1 MTTALLLIDLQNDY
15 FPGGAMA
22 LEGSE
27 AAVAVATRLL
37 DRWRARHLPVIHV
50 QHLSTRPGAGFFI
63 PGTAGAEIH
72 PAVAP
77 LPGEPVVTKH
87 MPNSFR
93 DTPLADLLR
102 AGGIDRLVIAGMM
115 THMCVDS
122 TTRAAFDLGFRC
134 TVVRDACATRALP
147 LDDAVVPA
155 AQVQAAFLAALHGLF
170 ADVGTGAAVL
180 ASASSNQTMGSRH
193 GEDYNGGSSQ
203 SA

>member
-15 FPGGAMA
+15 FSGGAMA

-50 QHLSTRPGAGFFI
+50 QHLSTRSGAGFFI
-63 PGTAGAEIH
+63 PGTEGAEIH

-77 LPGEPVVTKH
+77 LPGEPVVVKH
-87 MPNSFR
+87 TPNSFR

-102 AGGIDRLVIAGMM
+102 TGDIDHLVIAGMM

-122 TTRAAFDLGFRC
+122 TARAAADLGFRC
-134 TVVRDACATRALP
+134 TVVQDACATRSLSFGGTA
-147 LDDAVVPA
+147 VPA
-155 AQVQAAFLAALHGLF
+155 AQVQAAFLAALQGLF
-170 ADVGTGAAVL
+170 AEVCTGATIL
-180 ASASSNQTMGSRH
+180 AA
-193 GEDYNGGSSQ
+193 
-203 SA
+203 A